1 MHHKSK
7 SFCDSYDALPNSI
20 RKLAD
25 KNYTLLKDNLFHP
38 SLHFKNVDKKRNLY
52 SARVGNHYR
61 ALAVK
66 EEDAYIWFWIGSH
79 EDYNKLI

>member
-7 SFCDSYDALPNSI
+7 SFRDCYDALSDKIKN
-20 RKLAD
+20 LAD
-25 KNYTLLKDNLFHP
+25 KNYDRLKENPSYP
-38 SLHFKNVDKKRNLY
+38 SLHFKQVDKKRNIY
-52 SARVGNHYR
+52 SVRVGGHYR

-66 EEDAYIWFWIGSH
+66 EDNAYIWFWIGTH